1 MKTFQK
7 YLSIHSEDR
16 DLSKYPNASKFAFEL
31 PVEYKNVYAL
41 RLSDISLPS
50 LYAFSEDKNNLT
62 FYVDFPLAPKVNRK
76 ITISPGNYN
85 VQTMLT
91 ELTYYL
97 ANPSDP
103 TTAVAV
109 NYDNVR
115 NTFVFSSDRPD
126 FKLVF
131 YNQPTANYL
140 ATSNYLPVATYLP
153 IANYLGF
160 QQMNEN
166 TALQGGTGTNQ
177 YNNFHC
183 FPSGTSSTK
192 YYIEAPNQCS
202 LQGDPFIYMELDL
215 FNNIDELT
223 PYTQQNK
230 VTAKHNLAF
239 AKIPT
244 RFLAAGETYY
254 VTKELQLSNVFYS
267 DPPLERIQKFQCKFR
282 YHDGT
287 LVDFGASKFSFTI
300 EIIMIREY
308 MAAPEYYQ
316 WA

>member
-41 RLSDISLPS
+41 RLSDISLPY
-50 LYAFSEDKNNLT
+50 LYTFSESRNNLSFT
-62 FYVDFPLAPKVNRK
+62 AKLTSNKNEKPKE
-76 ITISPGNYN
+76 ITISPGNYTIS
-85 VQTMLT
+85 QIIT
-91 ELTYYL
+91 ELNDQL
-97 ANPSDP
+97 QPDIGIL
-103 TTAVAV
+103 
-109 NYDNVR
+109 YDNIR
-115 NTFVFSSDRPD
+115 NTFIFNSSNKD
-126 FKLVF
+126 FTLNF
-131 YNQPTANYL
+131 FNN
-140 ATSNYLPVATYLP
+140 P
-153 IANYLGF
+153 IASYLGF
-160 QQMNEN
+160 QQIVYGE
-166 TALQGGTGTNQ
+166 ALQGGTGEGQ
-177 YNNFHC
+177 YYNTHNGIVINTG
-183 FPSGTSSTK
+183 S
-192 YYIEAPNQCS
+192 YYIEAPHQCS

-230 VTAKHNLAF
+230 ATAKHNLAF

-244 RFLAAGETYY
+244 RFLAVGETSYI
-254 VTKELQLSNVFYS
+254 TKELQLSNVFYS

-287 LVDFGASKFSFTI
+287 LVDFGVTKFSFTI
-300 EIIMIREY
+300 EIIMVREY
-308 MAAPEYYQ
+308 MAVPEYYQ